1 MALVLAEDSVKETTS
16 TTGID
21 VLLLSGAVSGFSTF
35 AAGIGAN
42 NTTYYTIEDANG
54 NFEIGVG
61 TVRTSPDRL
70 ERNIVLASSTG
81 SKLALS
87 SGTHTVE
94 SGYAS
99 NRDTF
104 LETIKYTACSP
115 KSIYVPYDVF
125 ASREVNASTGT
136 FSNNINTPLLDM
148 TPISEADYPT
158 HQEGLVFYDNENK
171 ALTVYNDEADVS
183 LQVGQE
189 QYIRVRNN
197 TGSTINNGQAV
208 RIAGAHGNAA
218 PTIALASADTED
230 NSTVAGI
237 ATHSIEDNS
246 FGYITSFGIVRN
258 LNTNSFNGG
267 DELFLS
273 TSAGGLV
280 NVAPLA
286 PNFSSAIGYV
296 ISKHPTNGTILVA
309 LGKHKLGGG
318 DLNSSAK
325 VYHSG
330 IPFVKDVSDTTSG
343 GMVTS
348 PEFVYASGLQQLRL
362 GVGGLVLDNV
372 NVSGVQTSAESFVD
386 SDLVIM
392 TAAAIEDRYSSSGG
406 AGTMNTVKRNNVQV
420 GGSDIVTLN
429 FSSDFGVAEDPD
441 TEIDITIGTLNQNTT
456 GSAGSFSS
464 AVTITLS
471 GDVTGSANF
480 TSAGDTATIS
490 TTIADAGLTSIAGLT
505 TAANKMIY
513 TTALDT
519 YAVADLTAA
528 ARTLLDDATVGDMR
542 TTLGVAIG
550 SDVQAYDAGLNSIAG
565 LTTAAN
571 KMIYTT
577 NSDTYAVAD
586 LTATART
593 LLDDATVGDMRTT
606 LGVYASTTT
615 LNNITTPD
623 GDLSLN
629 SNKIT
634 NLTDPTG
641 DQDAATKSYVDAI
654 KSGLDVKD
662 SCHVATTTAGTL
674 STSFANGQTVDGV
687 TLVTGDRILIKD
699 QATGSENGIYTV
711 NSSGAPTRATDF
723 DSNAEVTSGAFTFV
737 EEGTVNGD
745 GGFVLTTNDPIT
757 VGTTSLTFVQFSGAG
772 QITAGTGLS
781 KSGNTLNVNIGS
793 DVQAYDAGL
802 TSIAGLTTA
811 ANKMIYTSASDTYAV
826 TDLTAAARTV
836 LDDSTVSDMRTTL
849 GVAIGSDVQAYD
861 ADLTAIATLS
871 SADGNFIVGSAGGWV
886 VESGATART
895 SLGVDP
901 AGTDN
906 STNVTLAGSLDYIT
920 ISGQEITRNAID
932 LAADVTGTLPAT
944 NGGTGL
950 TSISTLLN
958 SNTTSSDVGLGNVEN
973 TALSTWPGTSNITTV
988 GALDAGSIT
997 SGFGNIDNGSS
1008 SIACGSLDISDGN
1021 ITNVGDIDCDSIS
1034 VDDAAS
1040 GLNVDFSGANT
1051 GTGKITLKDNVA
1063 SALDIITSGPD
1074 SYMKFN
1080 TETAGTEVTYSKEA
1094 VEISK
1099 PLKCTQ
1105 AIHSSISKTN
1115 AISTG
1120 QTLKGGGTGNVVTLD
1135 LASAGFFRVQ
1145 LTANVDEIW
1154 FKNQSEGQK
1163 VIIRFEQDGT
1173 GSRTVDFSAFYA
1185 YDGTAV
1191 GVNFAGGTAPTLT
1204 TTASKADII
1213 GFLNFGIPAGSVHYY
1228 NAVVIGQDFS

>member
-1 MALVLAEDSVKETTS
+1 MALVLAEDTVKETTS

-35 AAGIGAN
+35 AAGVGAN

-104 LETIKYTACSP
+104 FETIKYTACSP

-136 FSNNINTPLLDM
+136 FSHNITAPSGRLGETLNVPTGVLNT
-148 TPISEADYPT
+148 
-158 HQEGLVFYDNENK
+158 
-171 ALTVYNDEADVS
+171 LTMDGANITSVITSSDSFADV
-183 LQVGQE
+183 
-189 QYIRVRNN
+189 N
-197 TGSTINNGQAV
+197 TA
-208 RIAGAHGNAA
+208 
-218 PTIALASADTED
+218 
-230 NSTVAGI
+230 
-237 ATHSIEDNS
+237 
-246 FGYITSFGIVRN
+246 F
-258 LNTNSFNGG
+258 
-267 DELFLS
+267 
-273 TSAGGLV
+273 
-280 NVAPLA
+280 
-286 PNFSSAIGYV
+286 
-296 ISKHPTNGTILVA
+296 
-309 LGKHKLGGG
+309 
-318 DLNSSAK
+318 
-325 VYHSG
+325 
-330 IPFVKDVSDTTSG
+330 
-343 GMVTS
+343 
-348 PEFVYASGLQQLRL
+348 
-362 GVGGLVLDNV
+362 
-372 NVSGVQTSAESFVD
+372 
-386 SDLVIM
+386 M
-392 TAAAIEDRYSSSGG
+392 TAAAIEDRYSSSG
-406 AGTMNTVKRNNVQV
+406 AGTMNTVKRNDVQV
-420 GGSDIVTLN
+420 GGSDIATLN

-441 TEIDITIGTLNQNTT
+441 TEIGITIGTLNQNTT

-662 SCHVATTTAGTL
+662 SCRVATTTAGTL

-802 TSIAGLTTA
+802 TSIAGLATA

-861 ADLTAIATLS
+861 AGLTSIAGLATDANKMIYTTASDTYAVADLTAAARTVLDDSTVSDMRTTLGVAIGSDVQAHNDILDDLAGLTQAANKLPYFDAATTAATTDLTAFGRSLIDDADATAARGTLGLGSIATLS
-871 SADGNFIVGSAGGWV
+871 SIDISANTNLGVTAPIVLTDDTLSLSASLNDLSNVSTDELDAGNLLAYNAA
-886 VESGATART
+886 SGAFVNSSLLAIDTVNDRVGIGTSSPEVKLHIDGDAAQEAQIRLEQHNNTADAPDIRIRRSRGT
-895 SLGVDP
+895 HASPSVLSANDYAFRLNVDIYDGSDYTN
-901 AGTDN
+901 AGQLRWDNDGTTNNN
-906 STNVTLAGSLDYIT
+906 STNTVFGLQTRVSGTTADRIT
-920 ISGQEITRNAID
+920 VD
-932 LAADVTGTLPAT
+932 
-944 NGGTGL
+944 
-950 TSISTLLN
+950 ST
-958 SNTTSSDVGLGNVEN
+958 GNV
-973 TALSTWPGTSNITTV
+973 II
-988 GALDAGSIT
+988 AG
-997 SGFGNIDNGSS
+997 N
-1008 SIACGSLDISDGN
+1008 LDISDGN

-1034 VDDAAS
+1034 VADAAN
-1040 GLNVDFSGANT
+1040 GLNVDLSGANT

-1063 SALDIITSGPD
+1063 SALDITESSN
-1074 SYMKFN
+1074 SYIKLN
-1080 TETAGTEVTYSKEA
+1080 TQNKTDEVTYSKEA

-1163 VIIRFEQDGT
+1163 VIIRFEQDST

-1204 TTASKADII
+1204 TTASRADII

>member
-148 TPISEADYPT
+148 TPISEADYPS

-171 ALTVYNDEADVS
+171 ALTVYNDEADIS

-189 QYIRVRNN
+189 EYIRVRNN

-208 RIAGAHGNAA
+208 RVAGAHGNAA

-237 ATHSIEDNS
+237 ATHSIENNS
-246 FGYITSFGIVRN
+246 FGYVTTCGFVRN
-258 LNTNSFNGG
+258 LNTNSFNEG

-280 NVAPLA
+280 NVSPVA
-286 PNFSSAIGYV
+286 PNYSAPIGYV
-296 ISKHPTNGTILVA
+296 ISKHTTNGTILVQ

-318 DLNSSAK
+318 DLKSAAQ

-330 IPFVKDVSDTTSG
+330 IPFVKDISDTTSG
-343 GMVTS
+343 SMVTS

-362 GVGGLVLDNV
+362 GVGGLVLDSV

-386 SDLVIM
+386 SDLIIM
-392 TAAAIEDRYSSSGG
+392 TAAAIEDRYSSSG

-505 TAANKMIY
+505 TAANQMIY

-528 ARTLLDDATVGDMR
+528 
-542 TTLGVAIG
+542 
-550 SDVQAYDAGLNSIAG
+550 
-565 LTTAAN
+565 
-571 KMIYTT
+571 
-577 NSDTYAVAD
+577 
-586 LTATART
+586 ART

-793 DVQAYDAGL
+793 DVQAYDA
-802 TSIAGLTTA
+802 
-811 ANKMIYTSASDTYAV
+811 
-826 TDLTAAARTV
+826 
-836 LDDSTVSDMRTTL
+836 
-849 GVAIGSDVQAYD
+849 
-861 ADLTAIATLS
+861 DLTAIAALS

-895 SLGVDP
+895 SLGLGDI
-901 AGTDN
+901 ATQDHD
-906 STNVTLAGSLDYIT
+906 S
-920 ISGQEITRNAID
+920 ID
-932 LAADVTGTLPAT
+932 IDG
-944 NGGTGL
+944 
-950 TSISTLLN
+950 
-958 SNTTSSDVGLGNVEN
+958 
-973 TALSTWPGTSNITTV
+973 
-988 GALDAGSIT
+988 
-997 SGFGNIDNGSS
+997 GNIDGVTIATSDVTVGSTKTLDVSAGTLTTSAAQNLAIVQGAASNIDIGGYELRAQTLNSDVSTGTAPLTVSSTTKVANLNADKLDDQEGSYYLDFSNFVVDAGEIANAKLANS
-1008 SIACGSLDISDGN
+1008 SITVSDSESTPNTTAIALGGTLTFAGTAN
-1021 ITNVGDIDCDSIS
+1021 ETTVIESGGTITIGLPSSIT
-1034 VDDAAS
+1034 
-1040 GLNVDFSGANT
+1040 ANLT
-1051 GTGKITLKDNVA
+1051 GTATLASTVTVTDSTSNTDFPVVFHDESNALLDDTGAFEYNPSTGTITLTGAVIDFNGTTGNNKLELTDNLA
-1063 SALDIITSGPD
+1063 SALDITESSN
-1074 SYMKFN
+1074 SYIKFN
-1080 TETAGTEVTYSKEA
+1080 TQNKTDEVTYSKEA

-1115 AISTG
+1115 AVSTG

-1163 VIIRFEQDGT
+1163 VIIRFEQDAT

>member
-148 TPISEADYPT
+148 TPISEADYPS

-171 ALTVYNDEADVS
+171 ALTVYNDEADIS

-189 QYIRVRNN
+189 EYIRVRNN

-208 RIAGAHGNAA
+208 RVAGAHGNAA

-237 ATHSIEDNS
+237 ATHSIENNS
-246 FGYITSFGIVRN
+246 FGYVTTCGFVRN
-258 LNTNSFNGG
+258 LNTNSFNEG

-280 NVAPLA
+280 NVSPVA
-286 PNFSSAIGYV
+286 PNYSAPIGYV
-296 ISKHPTNGTILVA
+296 ISKHTTNGTILVQ

-318 DLNSSAK
+318 DLKSAAQ

-330 IPFVKDVSDTTSG
+330 IPFVKDISDTTSG
-343 GMVTS
+343 SMVTS

-362 GVGGLVLDNV
+362 GVGGLVLDSV

-386 SDLVIM
+386 SDLIIM
-392 TAAAIEDRYSSSGG
+392 TAAAIEDRYSSSG

-505 TAANKMIY
+505 TAANQMIY

-528 ARTLLDDATVGDMR
+528 
-542 TTLGVAIG
+542 
-550 SDVQAYDAGLNSIAG
+550 
-565 LTTAAN
+565 
-571 KMIYTT
+571 
-577 NSDTYAVAD
+577 
-586 LTATART
+586 ART

-793 DVQAYDAGL
+793 DVQAYDA
-802 TSIAGLTTA
+802 
-811 ANKMIYTSASDTYAV
+811 
-826 TDLTAAARTV
+826 
-836 LDDSTVSDMRTTL
+836 
-849 GVAIGSDVQAYD
+849 
-861 ADLTAIATLS
+861 DLTAIAALS

-895 SLGVDP
+895 SLGLGDI
-901 AGTDN
+901 ATQDHD
-906 STNVTLAGSLDYIT
+906 S
-920 ISGQEITRNAID
+920 ID
-932 LAADVTGTLPAT
+932 IDG
-944 NGGTGL
+944 
-950 TSISTLLN
+950 
-958 SNTTSSDVGLGNVEN
+958 
-973 TALSTWPGTSNITTV
+973 
-988 GALDAGSIT
+988 
-997 SGFGNIDNGSS
+997 GNIDGVTIATSDVTVGSTKTLDVSAGTLTTSAAQNLAIVQGAASNIDIGGYELRAQTLNSDVSTGTAPLTVSSTTKVANLNADKLDDQEGSYYLDFSNFVVDAGEIANAKLANS
-1008 SIACGSLDISDGN
+1008 SITVSDSESTPNTTAIALGGTLTFAGTAN
-1021 ITNVGDIDCDSIS
+1021 ETTVIESGGTITIGLPSSIT
-1034 VDDAAS
+1034 
-1040 GLNVDFSGANT
+1040 ANLT
-1051 GTGKITLKDNVA
+1051 GTATLASTVTVTDSTSNTDFPVVFHDESNALLDDTGAFEYNPSTGTITLTGAVIDFNGTTGNNKLELTDNLA
-1063 SALDIITSGPD
+1063 SALDITESSN
-1074 SYMKFN
+1074 SYIKFN
-1080 TETAGTEVTYSKEA
+1080 TQNKTDEVTYSKEA

-1115 AISTG
+1115 AVSTG

-1163 VIIRFEQDGT
+1163 VIIRFEQDAT
-1173 GSRTVDFSAFYA
+1173 GSRAVDFSAFYA

>member
-1 MALVLAEDSVKETTS
+1 MALVLAEDAVKETTS

-171 ALTVYNDEADVS
+171 ALTVYNDEADIS

-237 ATHSIEDNS
+237 ATHSIENNS
-246 FGYITSFGIVRN
+246 FGYITSFGIVRD

-273 TSAGGLV
+273 SSAGELV

-296 ISKHPTNGTILVA
+296 ISKHPSNGTILVA

-330 IPFVKDVSDTTSG
+330 IPFVRDVSDITSG

-372 NVSGVQTSAESFVD
+372 NVSGVQTSAEPFVD

-392 TAAAIEDRYSSSGG
+392 TAAAIEDRYSSSG

-429 FSSDFGVAEDPD
+429 FSSDFGVTEDPD

-464 AVTITLS
+464 AVTVTLS

-490 TTIADAGLTSIAGLT
+490 TTIADAGLTSIAGLV

-542 TTLGVAIG
+542 TTLGV
-550 SDVQAYDAGLNSIAG
+550 
-565 LTTAAN
+565 
-571 KMIYTT
+571 
-577 NSDTYAVAD
+577 
-586 LTATART
+586 
-593 LLDDATVGDMRTT
+593 
-606 LGVYASTTT
+606 YASTTT
-615 LNNITTPD
+615 LNNITNPD

-711 NSSGAPTRATDF
+711 NSGGAPTRATDF

-849 GVAIGSDVQAYD
+849 GVAIGSNVQAYD
-861 ADLTAIATLS
+861 ANLSAIAALS

-906 STNVTLAGSLDYIT
+906 STNVTLAGTLDYIT

-1034 VDDAAS
+1034 VADAAN
-1040 GLNVDFSGANT
+1040 GLNVDLSGANT

-1063 SALDIITSGPD
+1063 SALDITESSN
-1074 SYMKFN
+1074 SYIKFN
-1080 TETAGTEVTYSKEA
+1080 TQDKTDEVTYSKEA

-1228 NAVVIGQDFS
+1228 NAVVIGQNFS

>member
-1 MALVLAEDSVKETTS
+1 MALVLAEDAVKETTS

-171 ALTVYNDEADVS
+171 ALTVYNDEADIS

-237 ATHSIEDNS
+237 ATHSIENNS
-246 FGYITSFGIVRN
+246 FGYITSFGIVRD

-273 TSAGGLV
+273 SSAGELV

-296 ISKHPTNGTILVA
+296 ISKHPSNGTILVA

-330 IPFVKDVSDTTSG
+330 IPFVRDVSDITSG

-372 NVSGVQTSAESFVD
+372 NVSGVQTSAEPFVD

-392 TAAAIEDRYSSSGG
+392 TAAAIEDRYSSSG

-429 FSSDFGVAEDPD
+429 FSSDFGVTEDPD

-464 AVTITLS
+464 AVTVTLS

-490 TTIADAGLTSIAGLT
+490 TTIADAGLTSIAGLV

-542 TTLGVAIG
+542 TTLGV
-550 SDVQAYDAGLNSIAG
+550 
-565 LTTAAN
+565 
-571 KMIYTT
+571 
-577 NSDTYAVAD
+577 
-586 LTATART
+586 
-593 LLDDATVGDMRTT
+593 
-606 LGVYASTTT
+606 YASTTT
-615 LNNITTPD
+615 LNNITNPD

-711 NSSGAPTRATDF
+711 NSGGAPTRATDF

-849 GVAIGSDVQAYD
+849 GVAIGSNVQAYD
-861 ADLTAIATLS
+861 ANLSAIAALS

-906 STNVTLAGSLDYIT
+906 STNVTLAGTLDYIT

-1034 VDDAAS
+1034 VADAAN
-1040 GLNVDFSGANT
+1040 GLNVDLSGANT

-1063 SALDIITSGPD
+1063 SALDITESSN
-1074 SYMKFN
+1074 SYIKFN
-1080 TETAGTEVTYSKEA
+1080 TQDKTDEVTYSKEA

-1163 VIIRFEQDGT
+1163 VIIRFEQDAT

-1228 NAVVIGQDFS
+1228 NAVVIGQNFS

>member
-35 AAGIGAN
+35 AAGVGAN

-136 FSNNINTPLLDM
+136 FSHNITAPSGRLGETLNVPTGVLNTFTMDGANI
-148 TPISEADYPT
+148 TSVITSSDS
-158 HQEGLVFYDNENK
+158 F
-171 ALTVYNDEADVS
+171 ADV
-183 LQVGQE
+183 
-189 QYIRVRNN
+189 N
-197 TGSTINNGQAV
+197 TA
-208 RIAGAHGNAA
+208 
-218 PTIALASADTED
+218 
-230 NSTVAGI
+230 
-237 ATHSIEDNS
+237 
-246 FGYITSFGIVRN
+246 F
-258 LNTNSFNGG
+258 
-267 DELFLS
+267 
-273 TSAGGLV
+273 
-280 NVAPLA
+280 
-286 PNFSSAIGYV
+286 
-296 ISKHPTNGTILVA
+296 
-309 LGKHKLGGG
+309 
-318 DLNSSAK
+318 
-325 VYHSG
+325 
-330 IPFVKDVSDTTSG
+330 
-343 GMVTS
+343 
-348 PEFVYASGLQQLRL
+348 
-362 GVGGLVLDNV
+362 
-372 NVSGVQTSAESFVD
+372 
-386 SDLVIM
+386 M
-392 TAAAIEDRYSSSGG
+392 TAAAIEDRYSSSA

-420 GGSDIVTLN
+420 GGSDIATLN
-429 FSSDFGVAEDPD
+429 FSSDFGVAEDPN

-464 AVTITLS
+464 AVTVTLS

-542 TTLGVAIG
+542 ATLGVAIG

-811 ANKMIYTSASDTYAV
+811 ANKMIYTTASDTYAV

-849 GVAIGSDVQAYD
+849 GVAIGSNVQAYD
-861 ADLTAIATLS
+861 ADLTAIAALS

-886 VESGATART
+886 IESGATART

-1034 VDDAAS
+1034 VADAAN
-1040 GLNVDFSGANT
+1040 GLNVDLSGANT

-1063 SALDIITSGPD
+1063 SALDITESSN
-1074 SYMKFN
+1074 SYIKFN
-1080 TETAGTEVTYSKEA
+1080 TQNKTDEVTYSKEA

>member
-1 MALVLAEDSVKETTS
+1 MALVLAEDTVKETTS

-35 AAGIGAN
+35 AVGVGAN

-104 LETIKYTACSP
+104 FETIKYTACSP

-136 FSNNINTPLLDM
+136 FSHNITAPSGRLGETLNVPTGVLNT
-148 TPISEADYPT
+148 
-158 HQEGLVFYDNENK
+158 
-171 ALTVYNDEADVS
+171 LTMDGANITSVITSSDSFADV
-183 LQVGQE
+183 
-189 QYIRVRNN
+189 N
-197 TGSTINNGQAV
+197 TA
-208 RIAGAHGNAA
+208 
-218 PTIALASADTED
+218 
-230 NSTVAGI
+230 
-237 ATHSIEDNS
+237 
-246 FGYITSFGIVRN
+246 F
-258 LNTNSFNGG
+258 
-267 DELFLS
+267 
-273 TSAGGLV
+273 
-280 NVAPLA
+280 
-286 PNFSSAIGYV
+286 
-296 ISKHPTNGTILVA
+296 
-309 LGKHKLGGG
+309 
-318 DLNSSAK
+318 
-325 VYHSG
+325 
-330 IPFVKDVSDTTSG
+330 
-343 GMVTS
+343 
-348 PEFVYASGLQQLRL
+348 
-362 GVGGLVLDNV
+362 
-372 NVSGVQTSAESFVD
+372 
-386 SDLVIM
+386 M
-392 TAAAIEDRYSSSGG
+392 TAAAIEDRYSSSG
-406 AGTMNTVKRNNVQV
+406 AGTMNTVKRNDVQV
-420 GGSDIVTLN
+420 GGSDIATLN

-662 SCHVATTTAGTL
+662 SCRVATTTAGTL

-802 TSIAGLTTA
+802 TSIAGLSTA
-811 ANKMIYTSASDTYAV
+811 ANKMIYTTASDTYAV
-826 TDLTAAARTV
+826 ADLTAAARTV

-849 GVAIGSDVQAYD
+849 GVAIGSDVQAHNDILDDLAGLTQAANKLPYFD
-861 ADLTAIATLS
+861 AATTAATTDLTAFGRSLIDDADATAARGTLGLGSIATLS
-871 SADGNFIVGSAGGWV
+871 SIDISANTNLGVTAPIVLTDDTLSLSASLNDLSNVSTDELDAGNLLAYNAA
-886 VESGATART
+886 SGAFVNSSLLAIDTVNDRVGIGTSSPEVKLHIDGDAAQEAQIRLEQHNNTADAPDIRIRRSRGT
-895 SLGVDP
+895 HASPSVLSANDYAFRLNVDIYDGSDYTN
-901 AGTDN
+901 AGQLRWDNDGTTNNN
-906 STNVTLAGSLDYIT
+906 STNTVFGLQTRVSGTTADRIT
-920 ISGQEITRNAID
+920 VD
-932 LAADVTGTLPAT
+932 
-944 NGGTGL
+944 
-950 TSISTLLN
+950 ST
-958 SNTTSSDVGLGNVEN
+958 GNV
-973 TALSTWPGTSNITTV
+973 II
-988 GALDAGSIT
+988 AG
-997 SGFGNIDNGSS
+997 N
-1008 SIACGSLDISDGN
+1008 LDISDGN

-1034 VDDAAS
+1034 VADAAN
-1040 GLNVDFSGANT
+1040 GLNVDLSGANT

-1063 SALDIITSGPD
+1063 SALDITESSN
-1074 SYMKFN
+1074 SYIKLN
-1080 TETAGTEVTYSKEA
+1080 TQNKTDEVTYSKEA

-1163 VIIRFEQDGT
+1163 VIIRFEQDST

-1204 TTASKADII
+1204 TTASRADII

>member
-1 MALVLAEDSVKETTS
+1 MALVLAEDAVKETTS

-99 NRDTF
+99 NRETF

-136 FSNNINTPLLDM
+136 FSSNVNTPLLDM

-171 ALTVYNDEADVS
+171 ALTVYNDEADIS

-208 RIAGAHGNAA
+208 RITGAHGNAA

-237 ATHSIEDNS
+237 ATHSIENNS

-258 LNTNSFNGG
+258 VNTNSFNQG

-280 NVAPLA
+280 NVSPVVPNYSAP
-286 PNFSSAIGYV
+286 IGYV
-296 ISKHPTNGTILVA
+296 IRKHDSNGSILVD

-318 DLNSSAK
+318 DLKSAAQ

-330 IPFVKDVSDTTSG
+330 IPFVKDRSDTTSG

-392 TAAAIEDRYSSSGG
+392 TAAAIEDRYSSSG

-429 FSSDFGVAEDPD
+429 FSSDFGVTEDPD

-464 AVTITLS
+464 AVTVTLT

-490 TTIADAGLTSIAGLT
+490 TTIADAGLTSIAGLV

-542 TTLGVAIG
+542 TTLGV
-550 SDVQAYDAGLNSIAG
+550 
-565 LTTAAN
+565 
-571 KMIYTT
+571 
-577 NSDTYAVAD
+577 
-586 LTATART
+586 
-593 LLDDATVGDMRTT
+593 
-606 LGVYASTTT
+606 YASTTT
-615 LNNITTPD
+615 LNNITNPD

-849 GVAIGSDVQAYD
+849 GV
-861 ADLTAIATLS
+861 
-871 SADGNFIVGSAGGWV
+871 
-886 VESGATART
+886 
-895 SLGVDP
+895 DP

-906 STNVTLAGSLDYIT
+906 STNVTLAGTLDYIT

-932 LAADVTGTLPAT
+932 LAADVTGTLPASAVQDKFLRNDGDDST
-944 NGGTGL
+944 SGTITAAGFSGPL
-950 TSISTLLN
+950 TGNVTGNASGSSGSCTGNSATATLASTVTVTDST
-958 SNTTSSDVGLGNVEN
+958 SNTDFPIVFHDESN
-973 TALSTWPGTSNITTV
+973 ALLDDTGAFEYNPSTGTITLT
-988 GALDAGSIT
+988 GAV
-997 SGFGNIDNGSS
+997 IDFNGST
-1008 SIACGSLDISDGN
+1008 GN
-1021 ITNVGDIDCDSIS
+1021 NKLELT
-1034 VDDAAS
+1034 
-1040 GLNVDFSGANT
+1040 
-1051 GTGKITLKDNVA
+1051 DNLA
-1063 SALDIITSGPD
+1063 SALDITESSN
-1074 SYMKFN
+1074 SYIKFN
-1080 TETAGTEVTYSKEA
+1080 TQNKTDEVTYSKEA

-1115 AISTG
+1115 AVSTG

-1145 LTANVDEIW
+1145 LDNNVDEIW

-1191 GVNFAGGTAPTLT
+1191 AVNFAGGTAPTLT

-1228 NAVVIGQDFS
+1228 NAVVIGQNFS

>member
-35 AAGIGAN
+35 AAGVGAN

-104 LETIKYTACSP
+104 LETIKYSACSP

-136 FSNNINTPLLDM
+136 FSHSITAPSGRLGETLNVPTGVLNTFTMDGANITSVITSSD
-148 TPISEADYPT
+148 S
-158 HQEGLVFYDNENK
+158 F
-171 ALTVYNDEADVS
+171 ADV
-183 LQVGQE
+183 
-189 QYIRVRNN
+189 N
-197 TGSTINNGQAV
+197 TA
-208 RIAGAHGNAA
+208 
-218 PTIALASADTED
+218 
-230 NSTVAGI
+230 
-237 ATHSIEDNS
+237 
-246 FGYITSFGIVRN
+246 F
-258 LNTNSFNGG
+258 
-267 DELFLS
+267 
-273 TSAGGLV
+273 
-280 NVAPLA
+280 
-286 PNFSSAIGYV
+286 
-296 ISKHPTNGTILVA
+296 
-309 LGKHKLGGG
+309 
-318 DLNSSAK
+318 
-325 VYHSG
+325 
-330 IPFVKDVSDTTSG
+330 
-343 GMVTS
+343 
-348 PEFVYASGLQQLRL
+348 
-362 GVGGLVLDNV
+362 
-372 NVSGVQTSAESFVD
+372 
-386 SDLVIM
+386 M
-392 TAAAIEDRYSSSGG
+392 TAAAIEDRYSSSA

-420 GGSDIVTLN
+420 GGSDIATLN
-429 FSSDFGVAEDPD
+429 FSSDFGVAEDPN

-542 TTLGVAIG
+542 ATLGVAIG

-811 ANKMIYTSASDTYAV
+811 ANKMIYTTASDTYAV
-826 TDLTAAARTV
+826 ADLTAAARTL

-849 GVAIGSDVQAYD
+849 GVAIGSNVQAYD
-861 ADLTAIATLS
+861 ADLTAIAALS

-906 STNVTLAGSLDYIT
+906 STNVTLAGTLDYIT

-1034 VDDAAS
+1034 VADAAN
-1040 GLNVDFSGANT
+1040 GLNVDLSGANT

-1063 SALDIITSGPD
+1063 SALDITESSN
-1074 SYMKFN
+1074 SYIKFN
-1080 TETAGTEVTYSKEA
+1080 TQNKTDEVTYSKEA

>member
-1 MALVLAEDSVKETTS
+1 MALVLAEDAVKETTS

-171 ALTVYNDEADVS
+171 ALTVYNDEADIS

-237 ATHSIEDNS
+237 ATHSIENNS
-246 FGYITSFGIVRN
+246 FGYITSFGIVRD

-273 TSAGGLV
+273 SSAGELV

-296 ISKHPTNGTILVA
+296 ISKHPSNGTILVA

-330 IPFVKDVSDTTSG
+330 IPFVRDVSDITSG

-372 NVSGVQTSAESFVD
+372 NVSGVQTSAEPFVD

-392 TAAAIEDRYSSSGG
+392 TAAAIEDRYSSSG
-406 AGTMNTVKRNNVQV
+406 AGTMNTVKRNNIQV

-429 FSSDFGVAEDPD
+429 FSSDFGVTEDPD

-464 AVTITLS
+464 AVTVTLS

-490 TTIADAGLTSIAGLT
+490 TTIADAGLTSIAGLV

-542 TTLGVAIG
+542 TTLGV
-550 SDVQAYDAGLNSIAG
+550 
-565 LTTAAN
+565 
-571 KMIYTT
+571 
-577 NSDTYAVAD
+577 
-586 LTATART
+586 
-593 LLDDATVGDMRTT
+593 
-606 LGVYASTTT
+606 YASTTT
-615 LNNITTPD
+615 LNNITNPD

-711 NSSGAPTRATDF
+711 NSGGAPTRATDF

-849 GVAIGSDVQAYD
+849 GVAIGSNVQAYD
-861 ADLTAIATLS
+861 ANLSAIAALS

-906 STNVTLAGSLDYIT
+906 STNVTLAGTLDYIT

-1034 VDDAAS
+1034 VADAAN
-1040 GLNVDFSGANT
+1040 GLNVDLSGANT

-1063 SALDIITSGPD
+1063 SALDITESSN
-1074 SYMKFN
+1074 SYIKFN
-1080 TETAGTEVTYSKEA
+1080 TQDKTDEVTYSKEA

-1163 VIIRFEQDGT
+1163 VIIRFEQDAT

-1191 GVNFAGGTAPTLT
+1191 AVNFADGTAPTLT

-1228 NAVVIGQDFS
+1228 NAVVIGQNFS

>member
-1 MALVLAEDSVKETTS
+1 MALVLAEDAVKETTS

-148 TPISEADYPT
+148 TPISEADYPS

-171 ALTVYNDEADVS
+171 ALTVYNDEADIS
-183 LQVGQE
+183 LQLGQE

-208 RIAGAHGNAA
+208 RITGAHGSAA

-237 ATHSIEDNS
+237 ATHSIENNS
-246 FGYITSFGIVRN
+246 FGYVTTFGIVRDV
-258 LNTNSFNGG
+258 NTNSFNEG

-273 TSAGGLV
+273 TSAGGFV
-280 NVAPLA
+280 NVSPVA
-286 PNFSSAIGYV
+286 PNFSAPIGYV
-296 ISKHPTNGTILVA
+296 IRKHDTNGSILVE

-318 DLNSSAK
+318 DLKSAAQ

-330 IPFVKDVSDTTSG
+330 IPFVKDISDTNSG
-343 GMVTS
+343 SMVTS

-392 TAAAIEDRYSSSGG
+392 TAAAIEDRYSSSG

-420 GGSDIVTLN
+420 GGSDIATLN

-542 TTLGVAIG
+542 ATLGVAIG

-811 ANKMIYTSASDTYAV
+811 ANKMIYTTASDTYAV
-826 TDLTAAARTV
+826 ADLTAAARTL

-861 ADLTAIATLS
+861 ADLTAIAALS

-920 ISGQEITRNAID
+920 ISGQEITPVA
-932 LAADVTGTLPAT
+932 LAAFTSSTGTLKVA

-997 SGFGNIDNGSS
+997 SGFGAINNGSS
-1008 SIACGSLDISDGN
+1008 AITTTSLDISDGN

-1034 VDDAAS
+1034 VADAAN
-1040 GLNVDFSGANT
+1040 GLNVDLSGANT

-1063 SALDIITSGPD
+1063 SALDITESSN
-1074 SYMKFN
+1074 SYIKFN
-1080 TETAGTEVTYSKEA
+1080 TQNKTDEVTYSKEA

>member
-1 MALVLAEDSVKETTS
+1 MALVLAEDAVKETTS

-125 ASREVNASTGT
+125 ASREVNAATGT
-136 FSNNINTPLLDM
+136 FSNNINLD
-148 TPISEADYPT
+148 
-158 HQEGLVFYDNENK
+158 G
-171 ALTVYNDEADVS
+171 
-183 LQVGQE
+183 
-189 QYIRVRNN
+189 
-197 TGSTINNGQAV
+197 
-208 RIAGAHGNAA
+208 
-218 PTIALASADTED
+218 
-230 NSTVAGI
+230 
-237 ATHSIEDNS
+237 
-246 FGYITSFGIVRN
+246 
-258 LNTNSFNGG
+258 
-267 DELFLS
+267 
-273 TSAGGLV
+273 V
-280 NVAPLA
+280 NV
-286 PNFSSAIGYV
+286 
-296 ISKHPTNGTILVA
+296 T
-309 LGKHKLGGG
+309 
-318 DLNSSAK
+318 
-325 VYHSG
+325 G
-330 IPFVKDVSDTTSG
+330 I
-343 GMVTS
+343 
-348 PEFVYASGLQQLRL
+348 
-362 GVGGLVLDNV
+362 
-372 NVSGVQTSAESFVD
+372 QTSAESFVD
-386 SDLVIM
+386 SDSVIM
-392 TAAAIEDRYSSSGG
+392 TAAAIEDRYSSSG
-406 AGTMNTVKRNNVQV
+406 AGTMNTVKRNNSQV

-429 FSSDFGVAEDPD
+429 FSSDFGVTEDPD

-464 AVTITLS
+464 AVTVTLS

-565 LTTAAN
+565 LATAAN

-654 KSGLDVKD
+654 KSGLDIKD

-793 DVQAYDAGL
+793 DVQAYDA
-802 TSIAGLTTA
+802 
-811 ANKMIYTSASDTYAV
+811 
-826 TDLTAAARTV
+826 
-836 LDDSTVSDMRTTL
+836 
-849 GVAIGSDVQAYD
+849 
-861 ADLTAIATLS
+861 DLTAIAALS

-906 STNVTLAGSLDYIT
+906 STNVTLAGTLDYIT

-932 LAADVTGTLPAT
+932 LAADVTGTLPA
-944 NGGTGL
+944 
-950 TSISTLLN
+950 
-958 SNTTSSDVGLGNVEN
+958 
-973 TALSTWPGTSNITTV
+973 
-988 GALDAGSIT
+988 
-997 SGFGNIDNGSS
+997 
-1008 SIACGSLDISDGN
+1008 
-1021 ITNVGDIDCDSIS
+1021 
-1034 VDDAAS
+1034 
-1040 GLNVDFSGANT
+1040 
-1051 GTGKITLKDNVA
+1051 
-1063 SALDIITSGPD
+1063 SA
-1074 SYMKFN
+1074 
-1080 TETAGTEVTYSKEA
+1080 
-1094 VEISK
+1094 
-1099 PLKCTQ
+1099 
-1105 AIHSSISKTN
+1105 
-1115 AISTG
+1115 
-1120 QTLKGGGTGNVVTLD
+1120 
-1135 LASAGFFRVQ
+1135 VQ
-1145 LTANVDEIW
+1145 D
-1154 FKNQSEGQK
+1154 K
-1163 VIIRFEQDGT
+1163 
-1173 GSRTVDFSAFYA
+1173 
-1185 YDGTAV
+1185 
-1191 GVNFAGGTAPTLT
+1191 
-1204 TTASKADII
+1204 
-1213 GFLNFGIPAGSVHYY
+1213 
-1228 NAVVIGQDFS
+1228 

>member
-1 MALVLAEDSVKETTS
+1 MALVLAEDTVKETTS

-35 AAGIGAN
+35 AAGVGAN

-104 LETIKYTACSP
+104 FETIKYTACSP

-136 FSNNINTPLLDM
+136 FSHNITAPSGRLGETLNVPTGVLNT
-148 TPISEADYPT
+148 
-158 HQEGLVFYDNENK
+158 
-171 ALTVYNDEADVS
+171 LTMDGANITSVITSSDSFADV
-183 LQVGQE
+183 
-189 QYIRVRNN
+189 N
-197 TGSTINNGQAV
+197 TA
-208 RIAGAHGNAA
+208 
-218 PTIALASADTED
+218 
-230 NSTVAGI
+230 
-237 ATHSIEDNS
+237 
-246 FGYITSFGIVRN
+246 F
-258 LNTNSFNGG
+258 
-267 DELFLS
+267 
-273 TSAGGLV
+273 
-280 NVAPLA
+280 
-286 PNFSSAIGYV
+286 
-296 ISKHPTNGTILVA
+296 
-309 LGKHKLGGG
+309 
-318 DLNSSAK
+318 
-325 VYHSG
+325 
-330 IPFVKDVSDTTSG
+330 
-343 GMVTS
+343 
-348 PEFVYASGLQQLRL
+348 
-362 GVGGLVLDNV
+362 
-372 NVSGVQTSAESFVD
+372 
-386 SDLVIM
+386 M
-392 TAAAIEDRYSSSGG
+392 TAAAIEDRYSSSG
-406 AGTMNTVKRNNVQV
+406 AGTMNTVKRNDVQV
-420 GGSDIVTLN
+420 GGSDIATLN

-441 TEIDITIGTLNQNTT
+441 TEIGITIGTLNQNTT

-802 TSIAGLTTA
+802 TSIAGLATA

-861 ADLTAIATLS
+861 AGLTSIAGLATDANKMIYTTASDTYAVADLTAAARTVLDDSTVSDMRTTLGVAIGSDVQAHNDILDDLAGLTQAANKLPYFDAATTAATTDLTAFGRSLIDDADATAARGTLGLGSIATLS
-871 SADGNFIVGSAGGWV
+871 SIDISANTNLGVTAPIVLTGDTLSLSASLNDLSNVSTDELDAGNLLAYNAA
-886 VESGATART
+886 SGAFVNSSLLAIDTVNDRVGIGTSSPEVKLHIDGDAAQEAQIRLEQHNNTADAPDIRIRRSRGT
-895 SLGVDP
+895 HASPSVLSANDYAFRLNVDIYDGSDYTN
-901 AGTDN
+901 AGQLRWDNDGTTNNN
-906 STNVTLAGSLDYIT
+906 STNTVFGLQTRVSGTTADRIT
-920 ISGQEITRNAID
+920 VD
-932 LAADVTGTLPAT
+932 
-944 NGGTGL
+944 
-950 TSISTLLN
+950 ST
-958 SNTTSSDVGLGNVEN
+958 GNV
-973 TALSTWPGTSNITTV
+973 II
-988 GALDAGSIT
+988 AG
-997 SGFGNIDNGSS
+997 N
-1008 SIACGSLDISDGN
+1008 LDISDGN

-1034 VDDAAS
+1034 VADAAN
-1040 GLNVDFSGANT
+1040 GLNVDLSGANT

-1063 SALDIITSGPD
+1063 SALDITESSN
-1074 SYMKFN
+1074 SYIKLN
-1080 TETAGTEVTYSKEA
+1080 TQNKTDEVTYSKEA

-1163 VIIRFEQDGT
+1163 VIIRFEQDST

>member
-1 MALVLAEDSVKETTS
+1 MALVLAEDAVKETTS

-99 NRDTF
+99 NRETF

-136 FSNNINTPLLDM
+136 FSSNVNTPLLDM

-171 ALTVYNDEADVS
+171 ALTVYNDEADIS

-208 RIAGAHGNAA
+208 RIIGALGNAA

-237 ATHSIEDNS
+237 ATHSIENNS

-258 LNTNSFNGG
+258 VNTNSFNQG

-280 NVAPLA
+280 NVSPVVPNYSAPV
-286 PNFSSAIGYV
+286 GYV
-296 ISKHPTNGTILVA
+296 IRKHDSNGSILVD

-318 DLNSSAK
+318 DLKSAAQ

-330 IPFVKDVSDTTSG
+330 IPFVKDRSDTTSG

-392 TAAAIEDRYSSSGG
+392 TAAAIEDRYSSSG

-429 FSSDFGVAEDPD
+429 FSSDFGVTEDPD

-464 AVTITLS
+464 AVTVTLT

-542 TTLGVAIG
+542 TTLGV
-550 SDVQAYDAGLNSIAG
+550 
-565 LTTAAN
+565 
-571 KMIYTT
+571 
-577 NSDTYAVAD
+577 
-586 LTATART
+586 
-593 LLDDATVGDMRTT
+593 
-606 LGVYASTTT
+606 YASTTT
-615 LNNITTPD
+615 LNNITNPD

-849 GVAIGSDVQAYD
+849 GV
-861 ADLTAIATLS
+861 
-871 SADGNFIVGSAGGWV
+871 
-886 VESGATART
+886 
-895 SLGVDP
+895 DP

-906 STNVTLAGSLDYIT
+906 STNVTLAGTLDYIT

-932 LAADVTGTLPAT
+932 LAADVTGTLPASAVQDKFLRNDGDDST
-944 NGGTGL
+944 SGTITAAGFSGPL
-950 TSISTLLN
+950 TGNVTGNASGSSGSCTGNSATATLASTVTVTDST
-958 SNTTSSDVGLGNVEN
+958 SNTDFPIVFHDESN
-973 TALSTWPGTSNITTV
+973 ALLDDTGAFEYNPSTGTITLT
-988 GALDAGSIT
+988 GAV
-997 SGFGNIDNGSS
+997 IDFNGST
-1008 SIACGSLDISDGN
+1008 GN
-1021 ITNVGDIDCDSIS
+1021 NKLELT
-1034 VDDAAS
+1034 
-1040 GLNVDFSGANT
+1040 
-1051 GTGKITLKDNVA
+1051 DNLA
-1063 SALDIITSGPD
+1063 SALDITESSN
-1074 SYMKFN
+1074 SYIKFN
-1080 TETAGTEVTYSKEA
+1080 TQNKTDEVTYSKEA

-1115 AISTG
+1115 AVSTG

-1145 LTANVDEIW
+1145 LDNNVDEIW

-1191 GVNFAGGTAPTLT
+1191 AVNFAGGTAPTLT

-1228 NAVVIGQDFS
+1228 NAVVIGQNFS

>member
-1 MALVLAEDSVKETTS
+1 MALVLAEDAVKETTS

-99 NRDTF
+99 NRETF

-136 FSNNINTPLLDM
+136 FSSNVNTPLLDM

-171 ALTVYNDEADVS
+171 ALTVYNDEADIS

-208 RIAGAHGNAA
+208 RIIGALGNAA

-237 ATHSIEDNS
+237 ATHSIENNS
-246 FGYITSFGIVRN
+246 FGYVTTFGIVRN
-258 LNTNSFNGG
+258 LNTNSFNEG

-280 NVAPLA
+280 NVSPVVPNYSAP
-286 PNFSSAIGYV
+286 IGYV
-296 ISKHPTNGTILVA
+296 IRKHDSNGSILVD

-318 DLNSSAK
+318 DLKSAAQ

-330 IPFVKDVSDTTSG
+330 IPFVKDRSDTTSG

-392 TAAAIEDRYSSSGG
+392 TAAAIEDRYSSSG

-429 FSSDFGVAEDPD
+429 FSSDFGVTEDPD

-464 AVTITLS
+464 AVTVTLT

-490 TTIADAGLTSIAGLT
+490 TTIADAGLTSIAGLV

-542 TTLGVAIG
+542 TTLGV
-550 SDVQAYDAGLNSIAG
+550 
-565 LTTAAN
+565 
-571 KMIYTT
+571 
-577 NSDTYAVAD
+577 
-586 LTATART
+586 
-593 LLDDATVGDMRTT
+593 
-606 LGVYASTTT
+606 YASTTT
-615 LNNITTPD
+615 LNNITNPD

-849 GVAIGSDVQAYD
+849 GV
-861 ADLTAIATLS
+861 
-871 SADGNFIVGSAGGWV
+871 
-886 VESGATART
+886 
-895 SLGVDP
+895 DP

-906 STNVTLAGSLDYIT
+906 STNVTLAGTLDYIT

-932 LAADVTGTLPAT
+932 LAADVTGTLPASAVQDKFLRNDGDDST
-944 NGGTGL
+944 SGTITAAGFSGPL
-950 TSISTLLN
+950 TGNVTGNASGSSGSCTGNSATATLASTVTVTDST
-958 SNTTSSDVGLGNVEN
+958 SNTDFPIVFHDESN
-973 TALSTWPGTSNITTV
+973 ALLDDTGAFEYNPSTGTITLT
-988 GALDAGSIT
+988 GAV
-997 SGFGNIDNGSS
+997 IDFNGST
-1008 SIACGSLDISDGN
+1008 GN
-1021 ITNVGDIDCDSIS
+1021 NKLELT
-1034 VDDAAS
+1034 
-1040 GLNVDFSGANT
+1040 
-1051 GTGKITLKDNVA
+1051 DNLA
-1063 SALDIITSGPD
+1063 SALDITESSN
-1074 SYMKFN
+1074 SYIKFN
-1080 TETAGTEVTYSKEA
+1080 TQNKTDEVTYSKEA

-1115 AISTG
+1115 AVSTG

-1145 LTANVDEIW
+1145 LDNNVDEIW

-1191 GVNFAGGTAPTLT
+1191 AVNFAGGTAPTLT

-1228 NAVVIGQDFS
+1228 NAVVIGQNFS

>member
-1 MALVLAEDSVKETTS
+1 MALVLAEDTVKETTS

-35 AAGIGAN
+35 AVGVGAN

-104 LETIKYTACSP
+104 FETIKYTACSP

-136 FSNNINTPLLDM
+136 FSHNITAPSGRLGETLNVPTGVLNT
-148 TPISEADYPT
+148 
-158 HQEGLVFYDNENK
+158 
-171 ALTVYNDEADVS
+171 LTMDGANITSVITSSDSFADV
-183 LQVGQE
+183 
-189 QYIRVRNN
+189 N
-197 TGSTINNGQAV
+197 TA
-208 RIAGAHGNAA
+208 
-218 PTIALASADTED
+218 
-230 NSTVAGI
+230 
-237 ATHSIEDNS
+237 
-246 FGYITSFGIVRN
+246 F
-258 LNTNSFNGG
+258 
-267 DELFLS
+267 
-273 TSAGGLV
+273 
-280 NVAPLA
+280 
-286 PNFSSAIGYV
+286 
-296 ISKHPTNGTILVA
+296 
-309 LGKHKLGGG
+309 
-318 DLNSSAK
+318 
-325 VYHSG
+325 
-330 IPFVKDVSDTTSG
+330 
-343 GMVTS
+343 
-348 PEFVYASGLQQLRL
+348 
-362 GVGGLVLDNV
+362 
-372 NVSGVQTSAESFVD
+372 
-386 SDLVIM
+386 M
-392 TAAAIEDRYSSSGG
+392 TAAAIEDRYSSSG
-406 AGTMNTVKRNNVQV
+406 AGTMNTVKRNDVQV
-420 GGSDIVTLN
+420 GGSDIATLN

-662 SCHVATTTAGTL
+662 SCRVATTTAGTL

-802 TSIAGLTTA
+802 TSIAGLATA

-861 ADLTAIATLS
+861 AGLTSIAGLATDANKMIYTTASDTYAVADLTAAARTVLDDSTVSDMRTTLGVAIGSDVQAHNDILDDLAGLTQAANKLPYFDAATTAATTDLTAFGRSLIDDADATAARGTLGLGSIATLS
-871 SADGNFIVGSAGGWV
+871 SIDISANTNLGVTAPIVLTDDTLSLSASLNDLSNVSTDELDAGNLLAYNAA
-886 VESGATART
+886 SGAFVNSSLLAIDTVNDRVGIGTSSPEVKLHIDGDAAQEAQIRLEQHNNTADAPDIRIRRSRGT
-895 SLGVDP
+895 HASPSVLSANDYAFRLNVDIYDGSDYTN
-901 AGTDN
+901 AGQLRWDNDGTTNNN
-906 STNVTLAGSLDYIT
+906 STNTVFGLQTRVSGTTADRIT
-920 ISGQEITRNAID
+920 VD
-932 LAADVTGTLPAT
+932 
-944 NGGTGL
+944 
-950 TSISTLLN
+950 ST
-958 SNTTSSDVGLGNVEN
+958 GNV
-973 TALSTWPGTSNITTV
+973 II
-988 GALDAGSIT
+988 AG
-997 SGFGNIDNGSS
+997 N
-1008 SIACGSLDISDGN
+1008 LDISDGN

-1034 VDDAAS
+1034 VADAAN
-1040 GLNVDFSGANT
+1040 GLNVDLSGANT

-1063 SALDIITSGPD
+1063 SALDITESSN
-1074 SYMKFN
+1074 SYIKLN
-1080 TETAGTEVTYSKEA
+1080 TQNKTDEVTYSKEA

-1163 VIIRFEQDGT
+1163 VIIRFEQDST

-1204 TTASKADII
+1204 TTASRADII